1 MAVCELLDIWLFL
14 CVVTCVEKNLAGQGK
29 KDKAYNM
36 FSPQW
41 GNWTETKIGT
51 FHCGSKN
58 GLKISS
64 PVGILLN
71 ANNTFLWY
79 CYILNVYPMVKNKNK
94 ESFFILFKDTRFNLS
109 TYVILLCVVFKGIQ
123 SLRTL
128 E

>member
-1 MAVCELLDIWLFL
+1 MVIPVCGYL
-14 CVVTCVEKNLAGQGK
+14 CGKKPGWTGK

-51 FHCGSKN
+51 FHCGGKN

-64 PVGILLN
+64 HVGILLY

-79 CYILNVYPMVKNKNK
+79 CYNLNVYPMVKKK
-94 ESFFILFKDTRFNLS
+94 KKVLFYT
-109 TYVILLCVVFKGIQ
+109 V
-123 SLRTL
+123 
-128 E
+128 